1 MPEEEMVLI
10 ILKTKLQVRA
20 WLGGLE
26 LSLRLAKFKLIF
38 NIYKVIS
45 EDRSLF

>member
-1 MPEEEMVLI
+1 MVLI

-26 LSLRLAKFKLIF
+26 LSLGLAEFKLILS
-38 NIYKVIS
+38 IHKERS
-45 EDRSLF
+45 EGRSIF